1 MHSSPAHASELPHR
15 AGDKGLPS
23 VSQNIQTSNML
34 ATLNQLISSFPSA
47 RTPGA
52 KLSQTPQSPVST
64 PRPQNLDTPSSS
76 AADAGSNRFEGFLN
90 LTSNDLMDS
99 PLEPKGAK
107 EAIRVYD
114 SLAREHADL
123 LLKYKHLS
131 NRHAETQSELQALRS
146 STTLSTTA
154 VLSDMYTDL
163 NKSYEEL
170 EASYKR
176 ELERNEPFRAK
187 IAELQHELLAANDR
201 IASLRH
207 DFRLQQSKVTDLE
220 VRYHVQSQS
229 LEDVA
234 DQCSELQKLADKLR
248 QMLSTAETDLQ
259 DARNT
264 VWRLN
269 SEILDA
275 REVAEELT
283 QQAS

>member
-1 MHSSPAHASELPHR
+1 
-15 AGDKGLPS
+15 
-23 VSQNIQTSNML
+23 
-34 ATLNQLISSFPSA
+34 
-47 RTPGA
+47 
-52 KLSQTPQSPVST
+52 
-64 PRPQNLDTPSSS
+64 
-76 AADAGSNRFEGFLN
+76 
-90 LTSNDLMDS
+90 
-99 PLEPKGAK
+99 
-107 EAIRVYD
+107 
-114 SLAREHADL
+114 
-123 LLKYKHLS
+123 
-131 NRHAETQSELQALRS
+131 
-146 STTLSTTA
+146 
-154 VLSDMYTDL
+154 MYTDL